1 MTAAVTKE
9 LYHQLR
15 TALFHQ
21 DFLEAFHLEKE
32 FIKKHTENLT
42 FINEIHRII
51 ENKDY
56 RCYAVYLLCQD
67 MLKELWENQE
77 PNNPLEYIFQFAL
90 NKSFPHSVEITL
102 DPRLASGCQLYLTAL
117 RIVSEFQKETRD
129 STWQS
134 KYPLVFLTEEEQT
147 NLSNPREYTFFV
159 KAFQEEYIYEMMK
172 LNYEVI
178 GHNTLDHIC
187 GVHYLALFIAR
198 QLHEKG
204 IPVDLGRVSGAA
216 AGHDIGKYGCRSSE
230 SNRVPYLHYYYT
242 DQWFKNHNLP
252 YIGHIALNH
261 SVWDLEL
268 ENLSLESL
276 ILIYCD
282 FRVKNVPTL
291 TGEAEMKIYNLK
303 EAFEVILSKLDN
315 VDATKKRRYTRVY
328 GKLKDFEAYMQDMG
342 IITELNASTTR
353 PGQSSKKYYS
363 LMSGNEVTQNIKYIA
378 IHHNIHLM
386 NRLRDEA
393 SLNEIIEIARSEKDA
408 NVLREYLDIFEEYS
422 TYLTQKQKLIMMKFL
437 YEQLIHGEQDIRRQC
452 AELIGRLIAT
462 FDEDYKKE
470 IPVGEKLLTPTVTG
484 LDLLHQYLQLCM
496 FPDHKIISV
505 HRRWIRY
512 SISALIA
519 SLFSHCSQEQ
529 IHGFRQSLL
538 EYYNLDRYHE
548 EDIQIDLL
556 ETLKYIPLCT
566 DDTCLSE
573 IFKYVL
579 LQLDS
584 VNSEIRISALEAI
597 YFFIRHLS
605 EETTIIQQIRELFS
619 PGQRHSTLPAENY
632 LLGKI
637 HEKLFPNSLRA
648 KEQTSPYELLQD
660 GISDIFLSNLKT
672 ATNWVSKKIHVEL
685 LLDYTLGSSDINKLY
700 TAMHFCNLLK
710 VSAMD
715 HVRSRA
721 GEALIRLFPSLPLE
735 QRNDVAIE
743 LIRSLEIEGIQFA
756 KYIPNYLGRIIL
768 YLQPVELDEIIEDL
782 IEKTKQSNAPIST
795 LLLKTIGIFIS
806 HYPKYRDLFPD
817 EEEEHYNRRLEK
829 LLGIFLNGLVHDH
842 PQIKQMSFS
851 VIGKDVFGSK
861 LLTLEV
867 KHNFFKL
874 MAKKILSLL
883 PGIEDSEL
891 LVLTN
896 SAGLNHI
903 YRFISDY
910 TFFQNAIQLELP
922 EKIAFFPGS
931 FDPFTLG
938 HKEITRE
945 IRDMG
950 FEVYLAVDEFSWS
963 KRTQPNLI
971 RQNIIHMSVADEMDI
986 YLYPDDFPINIGN
999 PKDLKS
1005 LQSSFPHSQVYMVV
1019 GSDVILHASAYRDES
1034 NEHALLQFPH
1044 IVFERR
1050 DSDFSPEE
1058 NIRLQHALAKIVAPV
1073 IKLNLPP
1080 QYEDISSSQIRSY
1093 IDENREISR
1102 LIDPLAQ
1109 KYVYDN
1115 NLYRREPQYKSFVQT
1130 ISIDVEIR
1138 DHLEDSFTHEISSLF
1153 HRNPDA
1159 FLNIRNI
1166 FKKPGSKMILIRDA
1180 KEHGRILAYSVFH
1193 RVPAEAIFQEFRDTD
1208 ISQCI
1213 RENYTGRIVLIDG
1226 ISVIEDNNFHNL
1238 NQIILTETLAYCLKN
1253 DYGYGVYY
1261 NRISPDTPSAL
1272 IEILQNHGFQ
1282 DLPCSRESTPVMAV
1296 NMVHPCTLSLDVE
1309 NFIKEPFRQSH
1320 RVQKVILE
1328 CRKRLQNVLTKLY
1341 PGQLVLSFD
1350 SNIINET
1357 LVKKIC
1363 AENQVPSVPLT
1374 PRNLGEAMCVPFGNV
1389 LNRAIVPNTV
1399 TKSLHTEKMFYPD
1412 MKSFTI
1418 GAFPY
1423 YLDLANQIK
1432 MIRSFNRPVILVD
1445 DLLNKGYRL
1454 KVVDP
1459 LIQKEKIQVKKIIV
1473 GLLSG
1478 RGKELLEVQDREV
1491 DSAYFI
1497 PKLRHWFN
1505 ESWLYPFMGG
1515 DTLWR
1520 GVSPQKNL
1528 IPSINLILPYTAPHF
1543 IKGVS
1548 NESIYSLSQ
1557 VSIENAIQIL
1567 TALESEY
1574 QRLNERSLTLSQ
1586 MSEVFIYPRYPDHGK
1601 SMIYDLNVNPS
1612 SHLENDLEL
1621 LRRLEFTV
1629 IQSHRGGQ

>member
-1 MTAAVTKE
+1 MTAAITKD

-15 TALFHQ
+15 TALFNQ
-21 DFLEAFHLEKE
+21 DFLEVYHLEKE

-42 FINEIHRII
+42 FINELHRIV

-56 RCYAVYLLCQD
+56 SCNAVYLLCQD
-67 MLKELWENQE
+67 MLSELWGGQK
-77 PNNPLEYIFQFAL
+77 PAKPLEYIFQFAL
-90 NKSFPHSVEITL
+90 SKSFPHSVEISL
-102 DPRLASGCQLYLTAL
+102 DPHLSSGCQLYLITL
-117 RIVSEFQKETRD
+117 RIVSEFQKKTED
-129 STWQS
+129 GTWQS
-134 KYPLVFLTEEEQT
+134 RYPLVFLSVEEQEG
-147 NLSNPREYTFFV
+147 LPNPKEYTAFI
-159 KAFQEEYIYEMMK
+159 KAFQQEYIYEMMK

-187 GVHYLALFIAR
+187 GVHHLALFIAR
-198 QLHEKG
+198 QLYDQG

-216 AGHDIGKYGCRSSE
+216 AGHDIGKYGCRSFE

-282 FRVKNVPTL
+282 FRVKNGSIQQGIPQM
-291 TGEAEMKIYNLK
+291 EIFNLQQS
-303 EAFEVILSKLDN
+303 FQVILSKLDN
-315 VDATKKRRYTRVY
+315 VDTIKERRYRRVY
-328 GKLKDFEAYMQDMG
+328 GKLKDFEDYMLDMG
-342 IITELNASTTR
+342 IVTELDKPLTEAPR
-353 PGQSSKKYYS
+353 LRKKYYS
-363 LMSGNEVTQNIKYIA
+363 LMSGSEITQNIKFMA

-408 NVLREYLDIFEEYS
+408 NVLREYLDVFEEYS
-422 TYLTQKQKLIMMKFL
+422 TYLTQKQKLFMMKFL
-437 YEQLIHGEQDIRRQC
+437 YEQLIHPEQDIRRQC

-470 IPVGEKLLTPTVTG
+470 IPKDEKLLTPAVKG
-484 LDLLHQYLQLCM
+484 MDLLHQYLQLCM
-496 FPDHKIISV
+496 FPDHKIIPV

-519 SLFSHCSQEQ
+519 ALFTNCPHEQ
-529 IHGFRQSLL
+529 IQAFRQALL
-538 EYYNLDRYHE
+538 DYYDLNRYRE

-566 DDTCLSE
+566 DDTCLTT
-573 IFKYVL
+573 IFQYVL
-579 LQLDS
+579 LQLGS
-584 VNSEIRISALEAI
+584 PNSEIRISALEAI

-605 EETTIIQQIRELFS
+605 EDTTIMQQILELFS
-619 PGQRHSTLPAENY
+619 KQPKHSSLPAESF

-637 HEKLFPNSLRA
+637 YERLFPHSVPKKLEKN
-648 KEQTSPYELLQD
+648 PYELLQE

-721 GEALIRLFPSLPLE
+721 GEALVRLFPNLPLE

-768 YLQPVELDEIIEDL
+768 YLQPIELDEIIADL
-782 IEKTKQSNAPIST
+782 IEKIKQSNAQIST
-795 LLLKTIGIFIS
+795 LLLKTIGIFLS
-806 HYPKYRDLFPD
+806 HYPKYRELFP
-817 EEEEHYNRRLEK
+817 EEEAHYTRRLEQ
-829 LLGIFLNGLVHDH
+829 LLGILLNGLVHDH

-861 LLTLEV
+861 LLTLEA
-867 KHNFFKL
+867 KYHFFKL

-883 PGIEDSEL
+883 PGIEDSER

-910 TFFQNAIQLELP
+910 TFFQKDIQLDVP

-945 IRDMG
+945 IRDLG

-986 YLYPDDFPINIGN
+986 YLYPDDFPINIAN
-999 PKDLKS
+999 PEDLRS
-1005 LQSSFPHSQVYMVV
+1005 LKESFPHSQIYMVV
-1019 GSDVILHASAYRDES
+1019 GSDVILNASAYRDETS
-1034 NEHALLQFPH
+1034 QHQLLQFPH

-1050 DSDFSPEE
+1050 DSEFSPEE
-1058 NIRLQHALAKIVAPV
+1058 NIRLQHAMGKISAPI

-1093 IDENREISR
+1093 IDENRDISK

-1138 DHLEDSFTHEISSLF
+1138 DHLEDSLTHEISSLF
-1153 HRNPDA
+1153 HGHPDA
-1159 FLNIRNI
+1159 FANIKKV
-1166 FKKPGSKMILIRDA
+1166 FQKPGSKMILIRDA
-1180 KEHGRILAYSVFH
+1180 KDKGKILAYSVFH
-1193 RVPAEAIFQEFRDTD
+1193 RVPAEAIFQEFRDTH

-1226 ISVIEDNNFHNL
+1226 ISALESTGFHNL
-1238 NQIILTETLAYCLKN
+1238 YQITLTETLAYCLKN

-1261 NRISPDTPSAL
+1261 NRISPDTSPAL
-1272 IEILQNHGFQ
+1272 VEILQNHGFQ
-1282 DLPCSRESTPVMAV
+1282 DLPCSSQGNLVMAV

-1309 NFIKEPFRQSH
+1309 NFIKEPFRDSR

-1350 SNIINET
+1350 SNMINET

-1363 AENQVPSVPLT
+1363 FENQVPPVPLT
-1374 PRNLGEAMCVPFGNV
+1374 PRRLGQAMCVPFGNV
-1389 LNRAIVPNTV
+1389 LNRAMVPNTV

-1423 YLDLANQIK
+1423 YLNLENQIK

-1520 GVSPQKNL
+1520 GIYPQKNL

-1548 NESIYSLSQ
+1548 NESIYLFSQ
-1557 VSIENAIQIL
+1557 VCIENAVQIL
-1567 TALESEY
+1567 KTLETEY
-1574 QRLNERSLTLSQ
+1574 QRLNERSLTLSHL
-1586 MSEVFIYPRYPDHGK
+1586 SEVFIYPRYPDHGK
-1601 SMIYDLNVNPS
+1601 NMIYDLNVNPS

-1621 LRRLEFTV
+1621 LHRLEFTV
-1629 IQSHRGGQ
+1629 VQSHKGGK